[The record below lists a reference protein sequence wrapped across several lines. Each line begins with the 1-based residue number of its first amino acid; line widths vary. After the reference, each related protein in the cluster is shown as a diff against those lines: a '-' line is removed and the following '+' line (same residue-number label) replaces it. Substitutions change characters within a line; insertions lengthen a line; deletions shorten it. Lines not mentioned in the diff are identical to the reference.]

1 MSLVNVVSAMRDEIQ
16 RVCTYW
22 FSHADKNGKDTT
34 TAFKIILAG
43 RDSSIIGF
51 REYLALSLKMP
62 VELANVWVNVL
73 SFDNEI
79 PPIEYLDSLNY
90 ATVVGLALP
99 KPIH

>member
-1 MSLVNVVSAMRDEIQ
+1 
-16 RVCTYW
+16 
-22 FSHADKNGKDTT
+22 
-34 TAFKIILAG
+34 
-43 RDSSIIGF
+43 
-51 REYLALSLKMP
+51 MP